1 MRMLIRSSEMLAQI
15 IMLTSLYGFTFWS
28 IYMASEAFRESPW
41 LFVAVTF
48 FILLGFA
55 FLIYQGLELIA
66 RITYLLYPRTH
77 HIDELEV
84 QSLTPHTAEMLDR
97 VAEMLDRIALRE
109 GASPGRVCAVLL
121 DQGIKLIDLPEGVS
135 PVRVGTVIANE
146 EVDDWGS
153 LHEIVE
159 EYHNDVRF
167 GGDGQ

>member
-1 MRMLIRSSEMLAQI
+1 MRRLIRSSEMLAQI

-66 RITYLLYPRTH
+66 RITYLLYPHTH
-77 HIDELEV
+77 HIDDLEV
-84 QSLTPHTAEMLDR
+84 QPLSPHTAEMLDR
-97 VAEMLDRIALRE
+97 D
-109 GASPGRVCAVLL
+109 
-121 DQGIKLIDLPEGVS
+121 
-135 PVRVGTVIANE
+135 E

-167 GGDGQ
+167 GGDGR